1 MSLVQR
7 KIGKV
12 TLVENHEEKWS
23 LYIFNS
29 EEIESYLEEL
39 SNEGSVKDIGLSLLG
54 CDFIDSKG
62 LSILIHVSL
71 KLREKGGNFY
81 LVNIPEHLK
90 ETLWHARSSGLSQWL
105 EFGSESEL
113 ESV

>member
-1 MSLVQR
+1 MSLQQR
-7 KIGKV
+7 KVGKV
-12 TLVENHEEKWS
+12 TLVENPHEKWS

-29 EEIESYLEEL
+29 EEIETYLEEL
-39 SNEGSVKDIGLSLLG
+39 SAMGNVKDIGLSLLG

-62 LSILIHVSL
+62 LSILIHISL

-81 LVNIPEHLK
+81 LVNVPEHLK

-113 ESV
+113 ENI